1 MGQHTI
7 SVLLSCAA
15 LIFGDGIVSLGL
27 GRHYSVYLIPCPTI
41 FSVSDTWSC
50 DLMGIWKGGS
60 INLYSRLI
68 ALDSVAHGPYFA
80 PKWWPTLKLKGQSG
94 NGRWIF
100 MGKSIPSI
108 LCLERG
114 RERRGRLVFRWL
126 QSLLLSLLAV
136 AILFPWLRSLFWN
149 FQCFALANFNK
160 IQCFS

>member
-1 MGQHTI
+1 MGRHTI
-7 SVLLSCAA
+7 SVLLSCDA

-60 INLYSRLI
+60 IDLYSRLI

-126 QSLLLSLLAV
+126 QSL
-136 AILFPWLRSLFWN
+136 F
-149 FQCFALANFNK
+149 CFLGYAQYSE
-160 IQCFS
+160 IFSVFYSFF